1 MADTKGCTSKTSRK
15 YAGTWLCCAL
25 GVTLC
30 LLSACASSPRQK
42 ASALAQEQEFSERLF
57 STKLF
62 TLYGLL
68 RPGLSPHSK
77 ILRVYIEGDG
87 HAWESRTRPSTDPSP
102 RNPVTLR
109 LAMADPGADTVL
121 YLARPCQYV
130 QGEDRRQCSKRY
142 WTSARLGPE
151 VINSL
156 GAAITL
162 AKAACGAEQVILVG
176 FSGGGGAAALLA
188 ATRQDVAFLGTVA
201 GNLDTEAWAD
211 LQGVSPLT
219 ESLNPMAV
227 APSLQHLPQRHLS
240 SRTDATMPPEISAK
254 FCRAVNQ
261 SESCVVISGVPHG
274 GPWQR
279 YWGYDYSSGKP

>member
-1 MADTKGCTSKTSRK
+1 M
-15 YAGTWLCCAL
+15 WLCFAL

-30 LLSACASSPRQK
+30 FLSACASSPRQK
-42 ASALAQEQEFSERLF
+42 ASALAQEQGFAERLF
-57 STKLF
+57 STKSF

-68 RPGLSPHSK
+68 RPGVSPHSR

-87 HAWESRTRPSTDPSP
+87 HGWKSRTQPSLDPTP
-102 RNPVTLR
+102 GNPVALC
-109 LAMADPGADTVL
+109 LAMADTGPDPVL

-156 GAAITL
+156 DAAITQ

-188 ATRQDVAFLGTVA
+188 AMRPDVVFLGTVA
-201 GNLDTEAWAD
+201 GNLDTERWAD
-211 LQGVSPLT
+211 LQGVSQLA

-240 SRTDATMPPEISAK
+240 SCTDVVMPPEISAG

-261 SESCVVISGVPHG
+261 RERCVVISGVPHG
-274 GPWQR
+274 G
-279 YWGYDYSSGKP
+279 WGYDYSPGKPWRQIEVHSW

>member
-1 MADTKGCTSKTSRK
+1 M
-15 YAGTWLCCAL
+15 WLCFAL

-30 LLSACASSPRQK
+30 FLSACASSPRQK
-42 ASALAQEQEFSERLF
+42 ASALAQEQGFSERLF

-62 TLYGLL
+62 TLCGVL
-68 RPGLSPHSK
+68 RPGLSSDSK

-87 HAWESRTRPSTDPSP
+87 HAWESRIRPSTDPTP
-102 RNPVTLR
+102 RNPVALH

-142 WTSARLGPE
+142 WTSARIGPE

-156 GAAITL
+156 DAAITQ
-162 AKAACGAEQVILVG
+162 AKAACGTERVILVG

-188 ATRQDVAFLGTVA
+188 AMRQDVVFLGTIA
-201 GNLDTEAWAD
+201 GNLDTEAWTQ
-211 LQGVSPLT
+211 LQGISPLA
-219 ESLNPMAV
+219 ESLNPITV

-240 SRTDATMPPEISAK
+240 SNTDAVMPTEISEG

-261 SESCVVISGVPHG
+261 PKSCVVISGVPHG

-279 YWGYDYSSGKP
+279 YWDYDYSSGKP

>member
-1 MADTKGCTSKTSRK
+1 M
-15 YAGTWLCCAL
+15 WLCFAL

-30 LLSACASSPRQK
+30 FLSACASSPRQK
-42 ASALAQEQEFSERLF
+42 ASALAQEQGFAEHLF
-57 STKLF
+57 STQPF

-68 RPGLSPHSK
+68 RPSLAAHSK

-87 HAWESRTRPSTDPSP
+87 HAWESRTRPSTDPTP
-102 RNPVTLR
+102 RNPTALR
-109 LAMADPGADTVL
+109 LAMADPGPDPVL

-130 QGEDRRQCSKRY
+130 QGDDKRQCSKRY

-156 GAAITL
+156 DAAITQ
-162 AKAACGAEQVILVG
+162 AKAACGAEQIALVG

-188 ATRQDVAFLGTVA
+188 AMRPDVVFLGTVA
-201 GNLDTEAWAD
+201 GNLDIDAWAD
-211 LQGVSPLT
+211 LQGVSQLA
-219 ESLNPMAV
+219 ESLNPKAV

-240 SRTDATMPPEISAK
+240 SRTDATIPPEISEG

-261 SESCVVISGVPHG
+261 PESCVVVSGVPHG
-274 GPWQR
+274 GAWQR
-279 YWGYDYSSGKP
+279 YWDYNYSVRGR

>member
-1 MADTKGCTSKTSRK
+1 M
-15 YAGTWLCCAL
+15 WLCFAL
-25 GVTLC
+25 GVALC

-42 ASALAQEQEFSERLF
+42 ASAFAQEHGFAERLF
-57 STKLF
+57 STQPF

-87 HAWESRTRPSTDPSP
+87 HAWESRTRPSTDPTP
-102 RNPVTLR
+102 RNPVALR

-151 VINSL
+151 VMKSL
-156 GAAITL
+156 DAAITQ
-162 AKAACGAEQVILVG
+162 AKAACGAEQIALVG

-188 ATRQDVAFLGTVA
+188 ATRPDVAFLGTVA
-201 GNLDTEAWAD
+201 GNLDTDAWTD
-211 LQGVSPLT
+211 QQSVSQLA

-240 SRTDATMPPEISAK
+240 SGTDATMPPEISEG

-261 SESCVVISGVPHG
+261 PESCVVISGVPHG

-279 YWGYDYSSGKP
+279 YWDYDYSSGKP